1 MAKKQKEQTTTITLT
16 MEQYNELEGVIANAH
31 FGGYYYRLKEEQPQ
45 DVKHT
50 KSCMI
55 RFVLQILSIIGGANA
70 KIYQRIHKGSNRIH
84 QRVYF
89 ISL

>member
-45 DVKHT
+45 DVKAY
-50 KSCMI
+50 KEFYDKIC
-55 RFVLQILSIIGGANA
+55 LANTFD
-70 KIYQRIHKGSNRIH
+70 YRW
-84 QRVYF
+84 V
-89 ISL
+89 

>member
-45 DVKHT
+45 DVKAYKELHD
-50 KSCMI
+50 KIC
-55 RFVLQILSIIGGANA
+55 LANTFD
-70 KIYQRIHKGSNRIH
+70 YRW
-84 QRVYF
+84 V
-89 ISL
+89 

>member
-45 DVKHT
+45 DVKAY
-50 KSCMI
+50 KELYDKI
-55 RFVLQILSIIGGANA
+55 WLANTFD
-70 KIYQRIHKGSNRIH
+70 YRWC
-84 QRVYF
+84 
-89 ISL
+89 